1 MIERLDA
8 GRLWRNG
15 AAQESNLPSRG
26 LHTQTVSS
34 KPSSNT
40 TNDKFVNWLLQ
51 NQIAQSM
58 IENGYKAQNRSLYG
72 SNYAPTGAHF
82 ISGQVG
88 CAGDEFVQT
97 PFKSYGVC

>member
-1 MIERLDA
+1 LSGSTRVVSGGTER
-8 GRLWRNG
+8 RR
-15 AAQESNLPSRG
+15 SR
-26 LHTQTVSS
+26 TYRAVDCTTA
-34 KPSSNT
+34 PSSNT